1 METLRPDAT
10 ELPRETGRP
19 LAPSPGFMTGGI
31 WLLWGGWFDMFG
43 GFSDEKVNVFA
54 IFPLGATI
62 QDGDTGE
69 RSDVDIQQCIS
80 CTK

>member
-1 METLRPDAT
+1 M
-10 ELPRETGRP
+10 
-19 LAPSPGFMTGGI
+19 
-31 WLLWGGWFDMFG
+31 FDVFG
-43 GFSDEKVNVFA
+43 GFSEEKVNVFA